1 MATQSGHV
9 FRARGFPEQVR
20 GLSESRA
27 WQSQVQ
33 QNPPDLI
40 SAGSQE
46 LAGVGGW
53 SPNQDT
59 FSAPGAS
66 PIKCEDCLSPERSE
80 VEFRST
86 GEDPGAGGRVA
97 RSARRRPRL
106 EATHISLSTRKQQ
119 AFPNYRCRL

>member
-1 MATQSGHV
+1 MLV
-9 FRARGFPEQVR
+9 
-20 GLSESRA
+20 L
-27 WQSQVQ
+27 
-33 QNPPDLI
+33 
-40 SAGSQE
+40 
-46 LAGVGGW
+46 

-106 EATHISLSTRKQQ
+106 EATHIGLSTLKQQ
-119 AFPNYRCRL
+119 ASPTTDADK